1 MQTSFGASSPYTVGV
16 EEEFQLTDPRTRELT
31 PAIERL
37 LAAGAG
43 DLPEGTLASELS
55 ASCLEVRTPVYASV
69 PELARA
75 LPGLRAR
82 VRRLAE
88 ESGARLVSAG
98 AHPFSPAAEQPI
110 TGKPRY
116 RKVDEEMGWP
126 ARMQAIYGLH
136 VHVAVPDGE
145 RAVRAVA
152 ALARHVPLFIA
163 LAANSPFWEGRDTRL
178 ASVRA
183 KVFGLIPRSGLPPRF
198 GSWEEFEAH
207 VERLVR
213 AGSIRDYTFCW
224 WDVRPHP
231 KLGTVELRAPDAQTD
246 PGRTVALAAL
256 AQCLAAA
263 AEEFEPEDPLLTEEN
278 KWRAT
283 RYGLEAELY
292 DFRGERT
299 VPARRAAEELVAAM
313 RPVAGELGCEAELEG
328 VLEISRSGTGAERQR
343 AFLER
348 EGSLK
353 SVVDYL
359 AEKTAPTL

>member
-1 MQTSFGASSPYTVGV
+1 VETRFGASPPYTVGV
-16 EEEFQLTDPRTRELT
+16 EEEFQLIDPRTRALT
-31 PAIERL
+31 PKIEEV
-37 LAAGAG
+37 LAAGDG
-43 DLPEGTLASELS
+43 ELPEGTLASELS
-55 ASCLEVRTPVYASV
+55 ASCLEVRTPAYASV
-69 PELARA
+69 AELARA
-75 LPGLRAR
+75 LPALRAR

-88 ESGARLVSAG
+88 RSGARLVSAG

-136 VHVAVPDGE
+136 VHVAVPGGE
-145 RAVRAVA
+145 EAVRAVS

-163 LAANSPFWEGRDTRL
+163 LSANSPFWEGRDTRL

-198 GSWEEFEAH
+198 ASWEEFVRH

-246 PGRTVALAAL
+246 PGRTAALAAL
-256 AQCLAAA
+256 CQCLAAA

-283 RYGLEAELY
+283 RHGLEAELY
-292 DFRGERT
+292 DFSGQRT
-299 VPARRAAEELVAAM
+299 VAARRAAEELVG
-313 RPVAGELGCEAELEG
+313 RLLPVARELGCEAELEG
-328 VLEISRSGTGAERQR
+328 VLEISRSATGADRQR
-343 AFLER
+343 TVLAR

-359 AEKTAPTL
+359 AEATA